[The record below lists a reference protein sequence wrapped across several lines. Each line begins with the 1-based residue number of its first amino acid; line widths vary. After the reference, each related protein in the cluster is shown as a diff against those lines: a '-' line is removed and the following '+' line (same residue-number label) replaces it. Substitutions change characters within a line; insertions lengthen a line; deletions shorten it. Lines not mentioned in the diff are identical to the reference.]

1 MRPRKSI
8 KYRGFTYVQAT
19 AEELFNIGKLNV
31 LKKKYAGKLDQD
43 QMQALEKVANGF
55 EDFFSDLSDEVDK
68 IDQTIGTLQ
77 LPGLEKLP
85 RDLAK
90 FFADI
95 KSTVVKRAEGF
106 CSLFSDI
113 ETFGRV
119 SEEFESTEG

>member
-1 MRPRKSI
+1 MQSRKSI
-8 KYRGFTYVQAT
+8 KYRGFTYVLAT
-19 AEELFNIGKLNV
+19 AEELFDISKLNA
-31 LKKKYAGKLDQD
+31 LKKKYAGKLDQG
-43 QMQALEKVANGF
+43 QMEALGKVAGEF
-55 EDFFSDLSDEVDK
+55 ESFFSDLSDEVDK
-68 IDQTIGTLQ
+68 IDNTVSTFQ
-77 LPGLEKLP
+77 LPGLDKLP

-119 SEEFESTEG
+119 SEEFEGTEE